1 MQLTLCRIFTA
12 LLENENA
19 LKWWKLCAYL
29 HKKYIT
35 FGCNGLWGLRQQ
47 GPLWSTQADWIDG
60 GQGSEVLSGVVI
72 SRRGLVQN
80 TNKQSTKL
88 CGRKLPGANPI
99 EIQIVKYLVPPVK
112 SPAKQKTFDCLERKK
127 SAGKKSSKLDRRS
140 KQKNTRLSLFLLW
153 EKCNIFV
160 KCMRPVYWCNLCM
173 IEAKSNILN
182 LKAVRM

>member
-1 MQLTLCRIFTA
+1 MQLTVCSIFTA
-12 LLENENA
+12 LLGNENP
-19 LKWWKLCAYL
+19 LKWWKLCVYC
-29 HKKYIT
+29 HKKYVT
-35 FGCNGLWGLRQQ
+35 FGCNGLWGLRQK
-47 GPLWSTQADWIDG
+47 GPLWSTQEDWIDG

-112 SPAKQKTFDCLERKK
+112 SPAKQKMFECLEKKK
-127 SAGKKSSKLDRRS
+127 SAGKKNFETWQT
-140 KQKNTRLSLFLLW
+140 KQTKKHETFYISVM
-153 EKCNIFV
+153 EKCSIIV

-173 IEAKSNILN
+173 VEAKSKILN
-182 LKAVRM
+182 LKSRIM